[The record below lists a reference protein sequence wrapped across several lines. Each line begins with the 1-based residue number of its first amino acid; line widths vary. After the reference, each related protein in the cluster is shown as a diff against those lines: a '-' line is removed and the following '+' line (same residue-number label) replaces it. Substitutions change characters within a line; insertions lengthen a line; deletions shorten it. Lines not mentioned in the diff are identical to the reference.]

1 MLYLE
6 RLAVCYTK
14 KVSSTLYIRR
24 KQLTVNSTM
33 EAISRDVNST
43 MEAISRDVNV
53 LLFFL
58 TNASFFLSPENGSF
72 CF

>member
-43 MEAISRDVNV
+43 MEALSRDVNV
-53 LLFFL
+53 LLFF
-58 TNASFFLSPENGSF
+58 
-72 CF
+72 